1 MTVRVETWGSNE
13 AFNHS
18 LRLRQISASVVST
31 TDPLDDGSI
40 AAQQPAPP
48 AIAAPAPGSWALE
61 AGYLDGGGIRTPA
74 LFVTG
79 AQDDPAARF
88 VRMEFVLGDEVAGPA
103 RSEERGVGK
112 ECVSTCRFRCAPFHQ
127 QNNPTDT
134 PPATH

>member
-1 MTVRVETWGSNE
+1 MR
-13 AFNHS
+13 
-18 LRLRQISASVVST
+18 ISDWSSDVCSS
-31 TDPLDDGSI
+31 DL

-88 VRMEFVLGDEVAGPA
+88 VRMEFVLGDEVPGPATLWTDAGITGPDIQRREIAIAAGGIYPDGVSYVVGRVPGALPVRGPVACGAARHTAGP
-103 RSEERGVGK
+103 
-112 ECVSTCRFRCAPFHQ
+112 P
-127 QNNPTDT
+127 
-134 PPATH
+134 

>member
-1 MTVRVETWGSNE
+1 MR
-13 AFNHS
+13 
-18 LRLRQISASVVST
+18 ISDWSSDVCSS
-31 TDPLDDGSI
+31 DL

-88 VRMEFVLGDEVAGPA
+88 VRMEFVLGDEVPGPA
-103 RSEERGVGK
+103 TLWTDAGITDRK
-112 ECVSTCRFRCAPFHQ
+112 STRLNSSH
-127 QNNPTDT
+127 
-134 PPATH
+134 